1 MTDPLDPSAT
11 HGLDLHDA
19 HHVSMDKFDLGHLN
33 GLDDVDDHFPD
44 FDNDEAFAVPD
55 VKPDMS
61 PHHSNMDMNM
71 NGGGMMPQMMPPPA
85 SASMPPPAHIKAE
98 ASDVNGNANANN
110 GNNRVGTKMDDA
122 AAAEAVKSG
131 SHAGTTG
138 TNLYDAQW
146 SKEEQ
151 AVLERGMETYGSD
164 AYASL
169 WRYIKIAATL
179 PAKGVRDVALRMR
192 WMNKRLGKNNGGNG
206 EARGSKRKASSPDAD
221 DKAKGGGGGG
231 GGRKGRR
238 RGRPDR
244 LRCLASGSRRRR
256 RGTRTVTR
264 TGT

>member
-98 ASDVNGNANANN
+98 ASDVNGNVNVDANN

-151 AVLERGMETYGSD
+151 AVLERGMETYGSRRVRESVEVHQDRRD
-164 AYASL
+164 A
-169 WRYIKIAATL
+169 
-179 PAKGVRDVALRMR
+179 P
-192 WMNKRLGKNNGGNG
+192 G
-206 EARGSKRKASSPDAD
+206 E
-221 DKAKGGGGGG
+221 
-231 GGRKGRR
+231 GRAGRR
-238 RGRPDR
+238 ASHAMDEQAAGEEQRGE
-244 LRCLASGSRRRR
+244 R
-256 RGTRTVTR
+256 RGARVETEGEL
-264 TGT
+264 TGCRR